1 MNSIIICWNVIK
13 RLLQQKLSFGF
24 LVIFPILAGL
34 FVVLMMGKAGGT
46 KQAIAIVNIDK
57 GAAGG
62 ELIQFLDN
70 THLFKIIDI
79 GDRDIVKEI
88 KDKDY
93 PCGIIIPDNFTDSI
107 ALKKETV
114 VSLVEFRPSAAGEQ
128 LKEMINMYLN
138 GVYSGK
144 TLNMDI
150 SNVDNKMSPIT
161 DQTRSY
167 FGFLLIMVMMFMG
180 TGIGMILEDK
190 KEKTFMRTFA
200 APVREYEMVLGNVLA
215 SFLLGFLQLLLYLA
229 VTTILFDVDWGTPI
243 INVIIIS
250 IIYLISAVGIAIG
263 LAGFITD
270 NQKYSMI
277 NLISIV
283 PVSIL
288 GGCFFSVKWFPN
300 SIQKAAN
307 FIPQKW
313 AMEALE
319 KLASG
324 SELSSIWMN
333 LLVLSLF
340 GIVFFTFGVK
350 TLRVGNEDL

>member
-1 MNSIIICWNVIK
+1 MNSIIICLNVIK
-13 RLLQQKLSFGF
+13 RLVQQKLSFVF
-24 LVIFPILAGL
+24 LVIVPVIAGL
-34 FVVLMMGKAGGT
+34 FVVLMMGEAGGT
-46 KQAIAIVNIDK
+46 KQIVAVANLDK
-57 GAAGG
+57 GAIGG
-62 ELIQFLDN
+62 ELIQFLD
-70 THLFKIIDI
+70 TADMFQIIDI
-79 GDRDIVKEI
+79 DDMSI
-88 KDKDY
+88 KKKVGNNEY
-93 PCGIIIPDNFTDSI
+93 PCGIIIPENFTVSVAAKKDTLVRI
-107 ALKKETV
+107 AEY
-114 VSLVEFRPSAAGEQ
+114 RPSTAGQ
-128 LKEMINMYLN
+128 QAKEMINMYLE

-150 SNVDNKMSPIT
+150 SSVENKTSPIT
-161 DQTRSY
+161 DQTRTY
-167 FGFLLIMVMMFMG
+167 LGFLLIMVMIFMG

-215 SFLLGFLQLLLYLA
+215 SFLLGFLQVLLYLTI
-229 VTTILFDVDWGTPI
+229 TTLLFHVDWGTSL

-250 IIYLISAVGIAIG
+250 IIYLISAVGITIG

-288 GGCFFSVKWFPN
+288 GGCFFSVKWFPD
-300 SIQKAAN
+300 SIQKIAN

-324 SELSSIWMN
+324 NEFSSIWMN
-333 LLVLSLF
+333 LLVLGLF
-340 GIVFFTFGVK
+340 GVVFFTFGVK
-350 TLRVGNEDL
+350 TLRVEDEDL